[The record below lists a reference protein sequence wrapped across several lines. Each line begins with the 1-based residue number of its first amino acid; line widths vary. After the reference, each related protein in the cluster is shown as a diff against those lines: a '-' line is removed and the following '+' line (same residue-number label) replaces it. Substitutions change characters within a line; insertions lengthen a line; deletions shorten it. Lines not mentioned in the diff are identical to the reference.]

1 MSQPRELTFGTAG
14 MRAPIGPA
22 SDQMNV
28 TQVTRV
34 TAGLA
39 AWLAHKVGMER
50 NEHPLHSV
58 FSSQGPLRVVVGYDA
73 RYGSPNFAFTA
84 AEVFAGAGFEVT
96 LLPAPTPT
104 QLIPWLI
111 RFRSLD
117 AGVQITASHNPSAY
131 NGYKVY
137 LADGAQLDADAER
150 EIEAMIRD
158 VPAAV
163 DVPRVVVRPTTD
175 QLRRYIDDVTELIAP
190 SQPDLLRVNN
200 ERAALKVAY
209 TALHGVG
216 GRAITQSLQSAG
228 FAQIFPVLEQHYPD
242 PLFPTV
248 DFPNPEEPGVT
259 DLLLRTA
266 ADVDADV
273 LIALDPDADRC
284 AIGVRNQN
292 GEHVMLR
299 GDELGPLLA
308 TRLVPRYEPAPGTH
322 RPVVVTSEVSSGL
335 LAVIAADLGWDY
347 QESPTGFK
355 NLMRAAA
362 SRPGELVF
370 AYEEANGTSPAPHL
384 VGDKDGIATAL
395 YACAW
400 AAELKAQ
407 GLTLLDEL
415 TALYK
420 QYGHFRGDQVAVRTS
435 DPAGLLAALRAHPPA
450 ELAGIEVAATPLA
463 SGHGIVLRGTADS
476 GSTIRALAR
485 TSGTENK
492 LKFYLEVSQPW
503 GQTGADELLVQ
514 LRESV
519 EELVAAL

>member
-28 TQVTRV
+28 HQVTRI

-39 AWLAHKVGMER
+39 AWLSHKVGQER
-50 NEHPLHSV
+50 NKHPNASL
-58 FSSQGPLRVVVGYDA
+58 FSQQGPLRVVVGYDA

-111 RFRSLD
+111 RFRGLD

-137 LADGAQLDADAER
+137 LADGAQLDTAAEQ
-150 EIEAMIRD
+150 EIEAAIREVTD
-158 VPAAV
+158 ALS
-163 DVPRVVVRPTTD
+163 VPRVVVRPTTD

-190 SQPDLLRVNN
+190 AHADLLRVNN
-200 ERAALKVAY
+200 ERAALKVAF

-228 FAQIFPVLEQHYPD
+228 FAQIFPVLAQHYPD
-242 PLFPTV
+242 PLFPTMP
-248 DFPNPEEPGVT
+248 FPNPEEPGVT
-259 DLLLRTA
+259 DLLLETA
-266 ADVDADV
+266 REVDADI

-284 AIGVRNQN
+284 AIGLRASS
-292 GEHVMLR
+292 GEHRMLR

-308 TRLVPRYEPAPGTH
+308 TRLVPVHLPDPGH
-322 RPVVVTSEVSSGL
+322 PLPVVVTSEVSSRL
-335 LAVIAADLGWDY
+335 LKKIAADRGWDY
-347 QESPTGFK
+347 QESCTGFK

-407 GLTLLDEL
+407 GLTLEDEL
-415 TALYK
+415 TKLYK
-420 QYGHFRGDQVAVRTS
+420 QYGRFCGTQVAVRTN
-435 DPAGLLAALRAHPPA
+435 DPEGLLAALRAHPPMQ
-450 ELAGIEVAATPLA
+450 LAGIGVTARPLA
-463 SGHGIVLRGTADS
+463 TGDGIVLTGEGEQGQS
-476 GSTIRALAR
+476 IRALAR

-503 GQTGADELLVQ
+503 AEYGAQELLDQ
-514 LRESV
+514 LRLSV
-519 EELVAAL
+519 EQLVERL

>member
-22 SDQMNV
+22 PDQMNV

-39 AWLAHKVGMER
+39 VWLAHKVGQER
-50 NEHPLHSV
+50 NEQPDPSV
-58 FSSQGPLRVVVGYDA
+58 AANQGPVRVAVGYDA

-96 LLPAPTPT
+96 LLPAPAPT

-111 RFRSLD
+111 RYRSLD

-137 LADGAQLDADAER
+137 LADGAQLDAAAER
-150 EIEAMIRD
+150 EIEATIRE
-158 VPAAV
+158 VGSPI

-175 QLRRYIDDVTELIAP
+175 QLRRYIDDITELIAP
-190 SQPDLLRVNN
+190 QHSDLLRVNN

-216 GRAITQSLQSAG
+216 GRAITQAFLAAG
-228 FAQIFPVLEQHYPD
+228 FAQTFPVLEQHYPD
-242 PLFPTV
+242 PLFPTI

-266 ADVDADV
+266 AEHDVDV

-284 AIGVRNQN
+284 AVGVRTAT

-299 GDELGPLLA
+299 GDDLGPLLA
-308 TRLVPRYEPAPGTH
+308 TRIVPAYYPDQPGAATH
-322 RPVVVTSEVSSGL
+322 PPIVVTSEVSSRL
-335 LAVIAADLGWDY
+335 LSVIAADRGWDY
-347 QESPTGFK
+347 QESCTGFK
-355 NLMRAAA
+355 NLIRAAD

-415 TALYK
+415 TTLHK
-420 QYGHFRGDQVAVRTS
+420 RYGIFSGVQVSARTNA
-435 DPAGLLAALRAHPPA
+435 PEGLLAALRTHPPA
-450 ELAGIEVAATPLA
+450 TLDGVPVCATALEN
-463 SGHGIVLRGTADS
+463 SDGIVLAGDGVRV
-476 GSTIRALAR
+476 LAR

-492 LKFYLEVSQPW
+492 LKLYLEVNEPW
-503 GQTGADELLVQ
+503 SVQGTGERLARLEQ
-514 LRESV
+514 EI
-519 EELVAAL
+519 EGLVAAL